1 LRFLAALGPLV
12 SIIAQTEGIKKG
24 FFQQK
29 SPADV
34 PRGTSA
40 GGMPYRKQR
49 GRERWRESSQA
60 VLGGGVPDAPRGV
73 RGRLPVNARHRA
85 NIRGGVKTP
94 PYKWGSRVLCRERS

>member
-1 LRFLAALGPLV
+1 AALLVCYCDDFCHAVPPLFLRFLAALGPLA

-40 GGMPYRKQR
+40 GGYAMLQT
-49 GRERWRESSQA
+49 
-60 VLGGGVPDAPRGV
+60 
-73 RGRLPVNARHRA
+73 ARA
-85 NIRGGVKTP
+85 
-94 PYKWGSRVLCRERS
+94 